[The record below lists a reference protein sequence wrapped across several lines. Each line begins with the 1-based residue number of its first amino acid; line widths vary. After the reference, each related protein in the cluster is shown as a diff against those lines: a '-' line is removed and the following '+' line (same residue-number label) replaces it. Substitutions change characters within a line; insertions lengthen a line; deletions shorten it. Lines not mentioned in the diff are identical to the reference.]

1 MTEESKNIPSPAAPA
16 TTGNEI
22 LDLDGRLTELLVER
36 AQFLARIGARRR
48 GKHLPLAD
56 PTLERTLWTAWEKHL
71 TAGKLSPKLW
81 KQLFVLANAIAYDL
95 SETGTE
101 PSRETFV
108 LAPGSDPADV
118 DLPGPVSQVHVRL
131 LAALAAASGQAVTA
145 RPVILSDPLVELAK
159 ALNQV
164 GGSLSWEESG
174 LVAAE
179 SGGLA
184 FEGHT
189 VFAGHDPFNF
199 CLLLALGLTHPGR
212 SRFSGGPELKMLD
225 LSAFNRVLPALG
237 ARLAPIDM
245 KSPGLPA
252 RLEAGGPMAP
262 EVKLEAGAPE
272 GLAAALATAGW
283 TYPEGLSVLYPEGA
297 ACGRHTSAAAQVL
310 RACGIAVEHT
320 PGRIRVRRGEVK
332 LPEAP
337 LLPLDGLLCAYLL
350 ALPAFRGGRVR
361 MWGAWP
367 AEDQACAAAGALL
380 AAAGLNLNAGE
391 TSAVSEPGT
400 RPDTPRLE
408 PILPELVPLAVALVA
423 RLQKGGTVLLPAG
436 YPSAGEA
443 MELAAQAGCQASR
456 EDRVLTVTPGGRPA
470 EKPAPF
476 AAPDPTFA
484 MALGLVAHL
493 SPGLTLA
500 NPGIMASLW
509 PGFFSL
515 YNRLPHI
522 RGSFLR
528 PTKDEPPHA
537 EAKKRRRVRV

>member
-1 MTEESKNIPSPAAPA
+1 MTEESKIPPSSPVPGSA
-16 TTGNEI
+16 
-22 LDLDGRLTELLVER
+22 TELLELDARLADLLDER
-36 AQFLARIGARRR
+36 AQLLARNGLKRRAKR
-48 GKHLPLAD
+48 MPLAD
-56 PTLERTLWTAWEKHL
+56 PNLERSLWTAWEKHL
-71 TAGKLSPKLW
+71 AAGRLSPKLW

-95 SETGTE
+95 SESA
-101 PSRETFV
+101 PSQSRETFV
-108 LAPGSDPADV
+108 LSPGREPADV

-131 LAALAAASGQAVTA
+131 LAAVAAAAGQAVTA
-145 RPVILSDPLVELAK
+145 RPVILSDALVELAK

-174 LVAAE
+174 LIAAE
-179 SGGLA
+179 AGGLA

-199 CLLLALGLTHPGR
+199 CLLVALGLTHPGR

-225 LSAFNRVLPALG
+225 LTAFNRVLPSLG

-262 EVKLEAGAPE
+262 EVKLEANAPE

-283 TYPEGLSVLYPEGA
+283 TYAEGISVLYPEDA
-297 ACGRHTSAAAQVL
+297 ACGRYTSAAAQVL
-310 RACGIAVEHT
+310 AACGLNVEHT
-320 PGRIRVRRGEVK
+320 PGRIKVRRGEAR
-332 LPEAP
+332 LPAVP
-337 LLPLDGLLCAYLL
+337 VLPVDGLLCAYLL

-361 MWGAWP
+361 LEGAWP
-367 AEDQACAAAGALL
+367 AEDQACSAAAALL
-380 AAAGLNLNAGE
+380 RTAGLDLVIGE
-391 TSAVSEPGT
+391 ADVTTVPGT
-400 RPDTPRLE
+400 RPEAPRFE
-408 PILPELVPLAVALVA
+408 PVLPGLVPLAVALAA
-423 RLQKGGTVLLPAG
+423 RLDRGGSVVLPEA
-436 YPSAGEA
+436 YPSIGEA
-443 MELAAQAGCQASR
+443 MELAALAGCRAAR
-456 EDRVLTVTPGGRPA
+456 EERALVLTPDPSAAAT
-470 EKPAPF
+470 PAPL
-476 AAPDPTFA
+476 AAPDPSFA

-493 SPGLTLA
+493 TPGLILA

-515 YNRLPHI
+515 YNRLPLI